1 MIMTWNLYLN
11 FDIMKSKLK
20 FQPQNCDMNGGLFSV
35 NETTNSGN
43 KTLLNSIQF
52 TTSASIL
59 IDFCLVRR
67 LIVIWSQPGF
77 PRTPLSVHSIRWCRC
92 SVILA
97 KEFIGRHFSVVVAL
111 DTIRIRIRHVQ
122 DSVVLP
128 SSRTAQSFVVGQKF
142 YRFLPSVGIG
152 AQNPDAMPRKTRR
165 RSHSKQSY

>member
-1 MIMTWNLYLN
+1 MIQMIMTWNLYLN

-67 LIVIWSQPGF
+67 LIVI
-77 PRTPLSVHSIRWCRC
+77 
-92 SVILA
+92 
-97 KEFIGRHFSVVVAL
+97 
-111 DTIRIRIRHVQ
+111 
-122 DSVVLP
+122 
-128 SSRTAQSFVVGQKF
+128 
-142 YRFLPSVGIG
+142 
-152 AQNPDAMPRKTRR
+152 
-165 RSHSKQSY
+165 